1 MRIRRLI
8 LGLTAVL
15 VLAVA
20 GATAAF
26 AAPRSQEAPPEPG
39 DAAQAHGQAGAL
51 YGMALV
57 PMNPRLAE
65 ELDLPEDLNG
75 LVVMRVAEN
84 GAAGHAGIE
93 PKDVIAVVLG
103 SEAGTTRE
111 LLQALIQAEPGD
123 TLTLIIVRDHERQ
136 EVLLQVPERP
146 TRPDQPDRPDRPDNQ
161 APAWL
166 KQTYQFA
173 NQHPHALDVAFRNV
187 DDDGGVHVSTG
198 TNGRLIA
205 MGVVLADGTEAGI
218 DTALTV
224 ADATPFIVVEMLNGE
239 TKRFRLGPDSVIVEE
254 FERTRLG
261 ELELGERVI
270 VAERDGR
277 VLGVVAGPFKRDRE
291 QAPHP
296 TPAPG
301 DPSGIRE
308 VLERIDHRF
317 DQVEHGMRQMKQRI
331 ERLEQHVST
340 DDSAAA

>member
-8 LGLTAVL
+8 LGLAAVL

-20 GATAAF
+20 GVTAAF
-26 AAPRSQEAPPEPG
+26 AAPRSQEAPVQAD
-39 DAAQAHGQAGAL
+39 DAAQAHRQGQAGVL

-65 ELDLPEDLNG
+65 ELGLPDDNG

-84 GAAGHAGIE
+84 GAAGRAGIE
-93 PKDVIAVVLG
+93 PKDVITVVLG
-103 SEAGTTRE
+103 SEADTPRE
-111 LLQALIQAEPGD
+111 LSRALIQAEPGD
-123 TLTLIIVRDHERQ
+123 TLTLIIVRDNARQ
-136 EVLLQVPERP
+136 EVLLQVPQRP
-146 TRPDQPDRPDRPDNQ
+146 ARPDQPDRPDHQ

-166 KQTYQFA
+166 KHAYQFA
-173 NQHPHALDVAFRNV
+173 NQHPHALDIVFRNV
-187 DDDGGVHVSTG
+187 DDDGTVHVSAG

-205 MGVVLADGTEAGI
+205 MGVVLADGTDAAI
-218 DTALTV
+218 DAALTV

-239 TKRFRLGPDSVIVEE
+239 TKRFRLRPDSVIIEE

-277 VLGVVAGPFKRDRE
+277 VLGVVAGPFKRDH
-291 QAPHP
+291 QPAPRP
-296 TPAPG
+296 APAPG
-301 DPSGIRE
+301 APDGIRE
-308 VLERIDHRF
+308 ILERIDHRF
-317 DQVEHGMRQMKQRI
+317 DQVERGMRQMNERI
-331 ERLEQHVST
+331 ERLEHHVST